1 MGGVIEVIFV
11 SSWLRC
17 EYVGTENVSVGRG
30 MGGVVPGE
38 WEGMGS
44 SPPFRCG
51 GGWSN
56 LDTWLQNVH
65 SCFR

>member
-30 MGGVVPGE
+30 MGG
-38 WEGMGS
+38 
-44 SPPFRCG
+44 CG
-51 GGWSN
+51 PWGVGGHG
-56 LDTWLQNVH
+56 LQP
-65 SCFR
+65 SL